1 MYSQIQ
7 KYAVYMVCEKEGIG
21 LSGKFKV
28 KQTLRGS
35 AQENFCGYALYFGLE
50 HFYRSHFSLCYI
62 GIVDHFA
69 TVI

>member
-7 KYAVYMVCEKEGIG
+7 KYEVYMVCEKEGIG

-35 AQENFCGYALYFGLE
+35 GGEAPRKIF
-50 HFYRSHFSLCYI
+50 
-62 GIVDHFA
+62 VDTLFTLA
-69 TVI
+69 